1 MTEETKTQE
10 TTQDPSNNISIS
22 IEQICAAILATVG
35 SIEVPL
41 ASLVTDYSSKSI
53 AVNQDP
59 ETKAITFSLA
69 DAIVAEQKT
78 EGAE

>member
-1 MTEETKTQE
+1 MTEET

-22 IEQICAAILATVG
+22 IEQICASILATVG

-41 ASLVTDYSSKSI
+41 ASLVADYSSKSI

-69 DAIVAEQKT
+69 DAIVSEQKI
-78 EGAE
+78 EGDE